1 MTSNKDIEP
10 THYGTDYS
18 LSGISDNDLW
28 IENSSQISKENMC
41 KTTVLNL
48 LQLLDQYIKGRD
60 KYFTLL
66 SIQS

>member
-10 THYGTDYS
+10 THYRTDYS
-18 LSGISDNDLW
+18 FNRISDNDLW

-48 LQLLDQYIKGRD
+48 LQLLD
-60 KYFTLL
+60 
-66 SIQS
+66 

>member
-10 THYGTDYS
+10 THYGTDC
-18 LSGISDNDLW
+18 GISDNDLW

-48 LQLLDQYIKGRD
+48 LQLLD
-60 KYFTLL
+60 
-66 SIQS
+66 